1 MRLRH
6 QIGLGVM
13 LLLLVVVSSLGVI
26 YAKYQSRKLFVE
38 QETLRKERDELAIE
52 LTRLLVEQSTWASPA
67 RIEKEARER
76 LKLRMAEVS
85 DIKIIKP

>member
-1 MRLRH
+1 VRLRH
-6 QIGLGVM
+6 QIGLGVL

-38 QETLRKERDELAIE
+38 QEILRKERDELAIE

>member
-38 QETLRKERDELAIE
+38 QEILRKERDELAIE

-76 LKLRMAEVS
+76 LRLRMAEVS

>member
-1 MRLRH
+1 M
-6 QIGLGVM
+6 
-13 LLLLVVVSSLGVI
+13 
-26 YAKYQSRKLFVE
+26 
-38 QETLRKERDELAIE
+38 AIE